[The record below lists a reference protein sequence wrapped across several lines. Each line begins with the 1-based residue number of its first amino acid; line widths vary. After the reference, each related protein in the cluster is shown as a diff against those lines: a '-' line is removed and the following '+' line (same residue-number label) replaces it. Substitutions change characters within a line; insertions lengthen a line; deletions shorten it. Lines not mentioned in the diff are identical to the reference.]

1 VKLQAIIANLWGNSL
16 VNVPMVDTQ
25 ASSRQVLVCQSRSCR
40 KLGGARVLAAF
51 QTLPVTEVTVIG
63 SGCLGECG
71 SGPMVLVT
79 PEQIWYS
86 GVHASEVPAVVER
99 HLRGG
104 RPVWSMLYPKYHQ
117 LDR

>member
-1 VKLQAIIANLWGNSL
+1 MPIAKLWGNVL
-16 VNVPMVDTQ
+16 TNVQMVDTQ
-25 ASSRQVLVCQSRSCR
+25 ESPRQVLVCLSRSCR

-63 SGCLGECG
+63 SGCLGQCG
-71 SGPMVLVT
+71 SGPMVLLT

-99 HLRGG
+99 RLLGG
-104 RPVWSMLYPKYHQ
+104 RPVLCMLYPKYHQ
-117 LDR
+117 FER